1 MTADGGQ
8 DEGDL
13 LAKED
18 GGDREISSGLCI
30 ARDRRRYTKKCCV

>member
-1 MTADGGQ
+1 MTADEGQ

-18 GGDREISSGLCI
+18 GGDRKMWNVLCI
-30 ARDRRRYTKKCCV
+30 VRD